1 MYKSIIVAAIA
12 ALAPSLAAAQVPP
25 SGPPTLPPIE
35 VGDPGPDGIRIDSDG
50 VFANFFPTVDK
61 SRGAAVLF
69 LGGSEGGLHAGR
81 AGMIRGLSDAGFN
94 VLYVCYFG
102 CPGTPAKLVGVPL
115 ETFDRALAFL
125 RAQPT
130 VNPNRI
136 AVVGGSKGAEAAL
149 LVGTRDRKVK
159 AVVAGMP
166 SSVVWP
172 GITRSAGVSQ
182 SSWTAG
188 GAPLE
193 FLPYAIGSF
202 KTAGIF
208 GLYNDALPTL
218 SQHLGAVI
226 PVERIPARILLVCS
240 EADTLWP
247 SCPMA
252 DQIQE
257 RLTSKGRLAAIIL
270 RYKDA
275 GHAVLGTPV
284 ERTNPNYGAL
294 ANFGG
299 TADGNALAR
308 ADSWPKIIS
317 FLNAALRPEAA
328 GLSRN

>member
-12 ALAPSLAAAQVPP
+12 ALATALAAAQTPP
-25 SGPPTLPPIE
+25 NTPPTLPPIE
-35 VGDPGPDGIRIDSDG
+35 VGDPGPGGIRIDSDG

-61 SRGAAVLF
+61 GRRAAVLF

-81 AGMIRGLSDAGFN
+81 TGMVKGLADAGFN

-125 RAQPT
+125 RTRPT
-130 VNPNRI
+130 VDPNRI
-136 AVVGGSKGAEAAL
+136 GVLGGSKGGEAAL
-149 LVGTRDRKVK
+149 LVGTRNRRLK
-159 AVVAGMP
+159 ALVAGMP
-166 SSVVWP
+166 SSVAWP
-172 GITRSAGVSQ
+172 GITRSAGDPQ

-188 GAPLE
+188 GEPLK
-193 FLPYAIGSF
+193 FLPYASGSF

-208 GLYNDALPTL
+208 GLYNDALPNL
-218 SQHLGAVI
+218 SRHPDAVI
-226 PVERIPARILLVCS
+226 PVERIAARILLICG

-247 SCPMA
+247 SCRMA
-252 DQIQE
+252 DQIQD
-257 RLTSKGRLAAIIL
+257 RLLSKGRPAASIL

-284 ERTNPNYGAL
+284 EKTSPNYQSLG
-294 ANFGG
+294 NFGG

-317 FLNAALRPEAA
+317 FLNAALRPEVA
-328 GLSRN
+328 GSSRD